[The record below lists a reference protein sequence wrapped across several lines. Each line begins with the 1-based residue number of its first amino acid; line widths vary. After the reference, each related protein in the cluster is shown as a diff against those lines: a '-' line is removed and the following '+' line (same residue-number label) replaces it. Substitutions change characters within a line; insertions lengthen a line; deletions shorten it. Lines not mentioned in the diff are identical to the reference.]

1 MSHIMFILISYFKI
15 ANLVYC
21 VTRLLLLEHEDAVG
35 YLKSVG
41 FSTYHQMSEY
51 AYVLSYDCLG
61 QCANKKNSDF
71 WHVQFLLMDSY
82 DHTCIH

>member
-21 VTRLLLLEHEDAVG
+21 VTRLLLLEHENAVG
-35 YLKSVG
+35 YLNSVG

-51 AYVLSYDCLG
+51 AYVLSYDCRPV
-61 QCANKKNSDF
+61 C
-71 WHVQFLLMDSY
+71 
-82 DHTCIH
+82 